1 MTERRSRRAL
11 WHERIRCL
19 NSVTLSAP
27 RGMTL
32 SGEEENNYYVF
43 GENLGNG

>member
-1 MTERRSRRAL
+1 MPELGDTECTS
-11 WHERIRCL
+11 WHDIVGG
-19 NSVTLSAP
+19 VTLSAP

-32 SGEEENNYYVF
+32 LGEEENNYYVF